1 MKRCMV
7 LTMISLLLSSSL
19 AFADGEGPTRNMN
32 PAEKSASE
40 IVKKAVRES
49 TSAGLVNYT
58 ASYSG
63 FDDRNQIFERM
74 KSDQMFRM
82 TFAINYKISE
92 EFMQKQSVAAV
103 MARTK
108 GTPPQEARRAVLQ
121 AKHAELTKARN
132 KTKDRGEKD
141 RIRAEL
147 KTVNDEENRLNDEIA
162 AQIRAWSTKEGGVPA
177 MQEITSGLPA
187 QELNVRVQ
195 INQDVYVGDKAK
207 PYQLA
212 GYPMAFEQSE
222 GDGCPDSGSYC
233 VSVLLGPFEK
243 GKKDG
248 ESTLFTLRN
257 TPLGVPTK
265 PRGLMLVVSG
275 PKEKP
280 EKDKEPRG
288 RVDTK
293 ELNSLLP

>member
-1 MKRCMV
+1 MKRCLM
-7 LTMISLLLSSSL
+7 LAMICLLLPSAL
-19 AFADGEGPTRNMN
+19 AFADGEGPTRDMN
-32 PAEKSASE
+32 PGERSAYE
-40 IVKKAVRES
+40 LVKKTVREA

-58 ASYSG
+58 SSFSG

-74 KSDQMFRM
+74 KSDQMFQM
-82 TFAINYKISE
+82 TFAVNYTISS

-108 GTPPQEARRAVLQ
+108 GTPQQEARRAVLQ

-147 KTVNDEENRLNDEIA
+147 KTVNDEENRLTAEIA
-162 AQIRAWSTKEGGVPA
+162 AQIQAWSTKGGGVPA
-177 MQEITSGLPA
+177 MQEIASGLPP
-187 QELNVRVQ
+187 QELNIRLQ
-195 INQDVYVGDKAK
+195 INQDVYVGNKAK

-212 GYPMAFEQSE
+212 GYPMTFEQSE
-222 GDGCPDSGSYC
+222 GSPDSGSYW

-243 GKKDG
+243 GKKND
-248 ESTLFTLRN
+248 ESTLYTLRN

-280 EKDKEPRG
+280 EKVKELLEK
-288 RVDTK
+288 VDLK
-293 ELNSLLP
+293 KLNSLLP

>member
-1 MKRCMV
+1 MKRCLM
-7 LTMISLLLSSSL
+7 LAMICLLLPSAL
-19 AFADGEGPTRNMN
+19 AFADGEGPTRDMN
-32 PAEKSASE
+32 PGERSAYE
-40 IVKKAVRES
+40 LVKKTVREA

-58 ASYSG
+58 SSFSG

-74 KSDQMFRM
+74 KSDQMFQM
-82 TFAINYKISE
+82 TFAVNYTISS

-108 GTPPQEARRAVLQ
+108 GTPQQEARRAVLQ

-147 KTVNDEENRLNDEIA
+147 KTVNDEENRLTAEIA
-162 AQIRAWSTKEGGVPA
+162 AQIQAWSTKGGGVPA
-177 MQEITSGLPA
+177 MQEIASGLPP
-187 QELNVRVQ
+187 QELNIRLQ
-195 INQDVYVGDKAK
+195 INQDVYVGNKAK

-222 GDGCPDSGSYC
+222 GSPDSGSYW

-243 GKKDG
+243 GKKND
-248 ESTLFTLRN
+248 ESTLYTLRN

-280 EKDKEPRG
+280 EKVKELLEK
-288 RVDTK
+288 VDLK
-293 ELNSLLP
+293 KLNSLLP

>member
-1 MKRCMV
+1 MKRCLM
-7 LTMISLLLSSSL
+7 LTMICLLLPSAL
-19 AFADGEGPTRNMN
+19 AFADGEGPTRDMN
-32 PAEKSASE
+32 PGERSAYE
-40 IVKKAVRES
+40 LVKKTVREA
-49 TSAGLVNYT
+49 TPAGLVNYT
-58 ASYSG
+58 ASFSG

-74 KSDQMFRM
+74 KPDQMFQM
-82 TFAINYKISE
+82 TFAINYTISP

-108 GTPPQEARRAVLQ
+108 GTPQQEARKAVLQ

-147 KTVNDEENRLNDEIA
+147 KTVNDEENRLIAEIA
-162 AQIRAWSTKEGGVPA
+162 AQIQAWSTKEGGVPA
-177 MQEITSGLPA
+177 MQEISSGLPP
-187 QELNVRVQ
+187 QELNIRLQ

-207 PYQLA
+207 SYQLA

-222 GDGCPDSGSYC
+222 GSPGSGSYW

-243 GKKDG
+243 GKKND
-248 ESTLFTLRN
+248 ESTLYTLRN

-265 PRGLMLVVSG
+265 PRGLMVVVSG

-280 EKDKEPRG
+280 EKVKELLG
-288 RVDTK
+288 NVDLK
-293 ELNSLLP
+293 KLNSLLP

>member
-1 MKRCMV
+1 MKRCLM
-7 LTMISLLLSSSL
+7 LTMICLLLPSAL
-19 AFADGEGPTRNMN
+19 ALADSEGPTRDMN
-32 PAEKSASE
+32 PGERSAYE
-40 IVKKAVRES
+40 LVKKTVREA

-58 ASYSG
+58 ASFSG

-82 TFAINYKISE
+82 TFTINYTISP

-108 GTPPQEARRAVLQ
+108 GTPQQETRKAELL
-121 AKHAELTKARN
+121 AKNAELTKARD

-147 KTVNDEENRLNDEIA
+147 KTVRNEENRLNDEIA

-177 MQEITSGLPA
+177 MQEITSGLPP

-195 INQDVYVGDKAK
+195 VNQDVYVGDKAK

-212 GYPMAFEQSE
+212 GYPMAFEQGE
-222 GDGCPDSGSYC
+222 GCPDSGSYC

-248 ESTLFTLRN
+248 ESTLFRLRN

-280 EKDKEPRG
+280 EKVKELLG
-288 RVDTK
+288 RVDLK
-293 ELNSLLP
+293 KLNSLLP